1 MNSTQFNEELAHALH
16 SIWTPETYRSFYD
29 EAYCLTNNV
38 TLKSRSNAEESFNY
52 CSVPLEDQDSILFL
66 ALAVLFTAGLSGK
79 LALTGVLVAGGVLGV
94 VNYYVNLGHLGNAVS
109 IWLGIQPPDLFLY
122 VFLPPLLADAALRI
136 RFSLFRKVALNI
148 GILAYAMVILNVLV
162 LTPFVPAC
170 PGLCWAGHGLGPWG
184 SVCRHAGT
192 HRRRL
197 GVGPAESRQWPGA
210 AGAITL
216 YSIFAEVLE
225 EYQNQP
231 LPPATALLGH
241 IVVKILKLTSIGLAI
256 GLAFGYFTGW
266 LMRLLRWRGIPV
278 PLDATVIL
286 AIAYLSFYVGQGPAQ
301 SSGVIAVAVFGLW
314 GAATSLWGRF
324 ALEEE
329 EKVWFAVWDSVSA
342 VANGVVFFWAGVA
355 SLNFLVRSSDYLTS
369 PGWVYGSIP
378 IIFLFMFLFRFVT
391 ILLFNP
397 LVLKGGTWLNLGQA
411 VFVMAGGLRG
421 ALSLILVADL
431 IITSNFHSSA
441 VVASE
446 NATIVVWT
454 SAFVLL
460 TLLVNAPLLGPIMTW
475 SGIKKMSAARKQLR
489 LHGLSLL
496 QKFTDNKI
504 AALRTDHSFISQ
516 GANWEQVAEMTSH
529 LAAMTSFEKASGGT
543 STSLP
548 VGDRDSSATVGASGG
563 TESTPAPTLPE
574 SGGGS
579 DRSGRFASL
588 QPEQAG
594 LKSDEILLPHDLEA
608 ATPGQ
613 PQKSGMSRLRKL
625 FSAPDFLQ
633 HFHRAGV
640 ASAVVPAH
648 HESDPVPAEETVV
661 LLYDSSNPQAPID
674 AQAWEA
680 AMQTHGSLAKRE
692 HGAPARSVA
701 VHQRMPSVPGGS
713 RLVSQPKLFPHLDPS
728 DLNAALGSDEA
739 SQRGQLLTGLQRYFQ
754 RQRAA
759 GLLSSQGLDVLILAC
774 EVAEH
779 HVDLHPGDPLTLW
792 SLVDQDV
799 SGGWGTR
806 AQAVILR
813 KLLVLPQRL
822 PRAGQRCAAFVFLP
836 FTALL
841 QASLSRQMVT
851 ACEAALEMSQ
861 GLLRELRWAGASDI
875 SEEVHSEASAAR
887 ESLVSRQSEAPSHF
901 HALQSY
907 RTTMAVLRSQREYIS
922 QLYQQGIFLEAEEA
936 ELGGAVDGAIRRLD
950 ATGPSWRVPRPLS
963 MLKALP
969 VFCSAS
975 EPQLR
980 RLLDA
985 ARLQDHTRT
994 QGAIWS
1000 SADSAAAP
1008 ALHVVASGVVTA
1020 TIAHAGGWE
1029 AEAHQGVGFV
1039 YGALDLIM
1047 GGATSPWRR
1056 SVAPH
1061 VNALGQGPQVYT
1073 FPAASLAALPPACQ
1087 DDLLIQAA
1095 AEVLEGTEK
1104 DLNRDTSTVILWFKG
1119 GASLPGPGLPRL
1131 QSMVQHEIQM
1141 HLSPGESHVLRLEPG
1156 AEWAQASHAVLL
1168 RGSLVPQAQAE
1179 ATCVPPAVLPFLP
1192 ALRPRK
1198 DAAPQPQRWRAGPEG
1213 AVLVHLG

>member
-162 LTPFVPAC
+162 LTPFVLHAL
-170 PGLCWAGHGLGPWG
+170 GFAGRGMDWAHGALFAAMLAPTDAVSVSALLKAANGPELLVVLMEG
-184 SVCRHAGT
+184 EALFNDAS
-192 HRRRL
+192 
-197 GVGPAESRQWPGA
+197 
-210 AGAITL
+210 AITL

-391 ILLFNP
+391 ILIFNP

-548 VGDRDSSATVGASGG
+548 
-563 TESTPAPTLPE
+563 
-574 SGGGS
+574 
-579 DRSGRFASL
+579 
-588 QPEQAG
+588 
-594 LKSDEILLPHDLEA
+594 
-608 ATPGQ
+608 
-613 PQKSGMSRLRKL
+613 
-625 FSAPDFLQ
+625 
-633 HFHRAGV
+633 
-640 ASAVVPAH
+640 
-648 HESDPVPAEETVV
+648 
-661 LLYDSSNPQAPID
+661 
-674 AQAWEA
+674 AWEA

-692 HGAPARSVA
+692 HGAPAR
-701 VHQRMPSVPGGS
+701 
-713 RLVSQPKLFPHLDPS
+713 
-728 DLNAALGSDEA
+728 AALGSDEA

-779 HVDLHPGDPLTLW
+779 HVDLHPSDPLTLW

-861 GLLRELRWAGASDI
+861 GLLRELR
-875 SEEVHSEASAAR
+875 
-887 ESLVSRQSEAPSHF
+887 
-901 HALQSY
+901 
-907 RTTMAVLRSQREYIS
+907 
-922 QLYQQGIFLEAEEA
+922 GIFLEAEEA

-950 ATGPSWRVPRPLS
+950 AT
-963 MLKALP
+963 
-969 VFCSAS
+969 
-975 EPQLR
+975 
-980 RLLDA
+980 
-985 ARLQDHTRT
+985 DHTRT